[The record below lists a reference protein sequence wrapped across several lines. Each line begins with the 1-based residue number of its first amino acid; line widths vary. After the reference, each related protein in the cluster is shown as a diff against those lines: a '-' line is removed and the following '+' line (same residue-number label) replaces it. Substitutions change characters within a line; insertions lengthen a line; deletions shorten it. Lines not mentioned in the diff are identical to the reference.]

1 MDTGIV
7 SIVNPNFSLP
17 GEQPEQQ
24 QQQQDADAEG
34 ASDTMDAST
43 MTPNQQGGAPPQ
55 NGALEEG
62 EFELYQTCGSS
73 GKEFNLSKLLGR
85 MRSSSS
91 SSSSS
96 TVHVKAEVSDALL
109 KKPSA
114 VYSATA
120 SIVGKLAAWMDR
132 KGSATSASGKGKEG
146 NAHGKCRDVDTQTE
160 GDQEPGPP
168 FEDVP
173 L

>member
-17 GEQPEQQ
+17 GEQPERRQQ
-24 QQQQDADAEG
+24 EEAVAERE
-34 ASDTMDAST
+34 SNSNDAST
-43 MTPNQQGGAPPQ
+43 MTANRQSTPQQ

-62 EFELYQTCGSS
+62 EFELYQTCSNS
-73 GKEFNLSKLLGR
+73 GREFSLSKLLGR
-85 MRSSSS
+85 MRPSSSS
-91 SSSSS
+91 SSA
-96 TVHVKAEVSDALL
+96 VHVKADVSDALL

-120 SIVGKLAAWMDR
+120 SIMGKLTAWMDR
-132 KGSATSASGKGKEG
+132 KGSATSTSVKQKGG
-146 NAHGKCRDVDTQTE
+146 NVQESCRDADSPTE
-160 GDQEPGPP
+160 GGDQEQGPP